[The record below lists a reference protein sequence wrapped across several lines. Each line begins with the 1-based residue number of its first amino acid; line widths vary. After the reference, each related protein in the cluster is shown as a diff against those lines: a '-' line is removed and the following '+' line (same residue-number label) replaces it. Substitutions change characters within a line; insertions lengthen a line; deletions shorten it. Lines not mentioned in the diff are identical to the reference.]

1 MSNLTP
7 TKWQRQS
14 KAEVIEHTN
23 THPCCT
29 NTHDNFPLSELQ
41 FKNVLVKLGQKSW
54 RLNMDLQYYRHRCF
68 FFFFILFRKQ
78 NACVLIT
85 SLLWQCLF
93 HFKKKKKMHVRC
105 MCGFHPPGV
114 SNITFYTGLSVTLNV
129 CGCKRHGPGLLSDV
143 GLVNEKTRISESMKG
158 VWRGQWRISTF

>member
-68 FFFFILFRKQ
+68 FFFSFFSENKTLVFWLLLCCD
-78 NACVLIT
+78 NASSTL
-85 SLLWQCLF
+85 
-93 HFKKKKKMHVRC
+93 KKKKKMHVRC